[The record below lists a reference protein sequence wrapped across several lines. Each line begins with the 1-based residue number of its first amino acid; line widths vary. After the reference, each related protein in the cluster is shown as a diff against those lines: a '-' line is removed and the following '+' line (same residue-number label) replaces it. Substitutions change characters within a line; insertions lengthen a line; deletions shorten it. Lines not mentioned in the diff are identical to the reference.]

1 MSPLSKSFIFI
12 PGLLAMLLIGGC
24 ETDGIPTTPSA
35 PFNLTRLSI
44 TRNVTPA
51 TNTVLAKNQSVTFN
65 VEVAYTVGAP
75 EDSNLTALTVSLDF
89 DMIRFGT
96 VNPDSV
102 YFIQEIGSVPDFSQQ
117 VTKSSSLETHALAI
131 TTPNPPTGTT
141 RFVRILALITS
152 GNRILGGEVNY
163 WPLQ

>member
-1 MSPLSKSFIFI
+1 MSPRSMRFISI
-12 PGLLAMLLIGGC
+12 SCAAMVMLMWGC

-44 TRNVTPA
+44 TRNITPA

-75 EDSNLTALTVSLDF
+75 EDSNLTALALTLDF
-89 DMIRFGT
+89 DMVDENGNF
-96 VNPDSV
+96 V
-102 YFIQEIGSVPDFSQQ
+102 QEIGGAPDFTTS
-117 VTKSSSLETHALAI
+117 VTKTSSTETHTLSI
-131 TTPNPPTGTT
+131 FTPNPSVGTT
-141 RFVRILALITS
+141 RFVRILALMVS
-152 GNRILGGEVNY
+152 GNRIVGGELNF

>member
-51 TNTVLAKNQSVTFN
+51 TNTMLAKNQSVTFN
-65 VEVAYTVGAP
+65 IEVAYAVGAP
-75 EDSNLTALTVSLDF
+75 EDSNLASLTVSLDF
-89 DMIRFGT
+89 DMVDENGNF
-96 VNPDSV
+96 V
-102 YFIQEIGSVPDFSQQ
+102 QEIGGVPDFSTS
-117 VTKSSSLETHALAI
+117 VTASSSTESHSVTI
-131 TTPNPPTGTT
+131 FTPNPSSGTT
-141 RFVRILALITS
+141 RFVRILALISS
-152 GNRILGGEVNY
+152 GSRIVGGEIRF

>member
-1 MSPLSKSFIFI
+1 MSLLSIRYIFI
-12 PGLLAMLLIGGC
+12 PVVLMILLMGGC

-51 TNTVLAKNQSVTFN
+51 TNTVLAKNQSITFN

-75 EDSNLTALTVSLDF
+75 EDSNLTALSVTLDF
-89 DMIRFGT
+89 DMVDENG
-96 VNPDSV
+96 N
-102 YFIQEIGSVPDFSQQ
+102 FIQEIGAAPDFTTS
-117 VTKSSSLETHALAI
+117 VTKTSSTETHAI
-131 TTPNPPTGTT
+131 SIFTPNPPAGTT
-141 RFVRILALITS
+141 RFVRILALMLS
-152 GNRILGGEVNY
+152 GNRIVGGELNF